1 MLDLQE
7 LTEFSIKGENKEKK
21 QIIICD
27 TKRNYRDFIN
37 SLRYRYNKKN
47 PYIPNY
53 VIKKDG
59 TITKLMDPIFYSK
72 FMNNEGIDKNA
83 ITICLENLGCLKK
96 NPINDNYSNWI
107 GDIYKESVYQKKW
120 RECFFWEPYDV
131 IQIKS
136 LSDLILELCEMY
148 GIENKCVGTNVKIE
162 GIENFNGVITRSNFD
177 TNYRDVSPAFDF
189 KLLKKL
195 IGDDK

>member
-7 LTEFSIKGENKEKK
+7 SIEFSFEGENKEKK

-27 TKRNYRDFIN
+27 TKRNYKDYIN

-59 TITKLMDPIFYSK
+59 EIVKLLDPVFYSK
-72 FMNNEGIDKNA
+72 FINNKEVERNS

-96 NPINDNYSNWI
+96 NPISNNYSNWI
-107 GDIYKESVYQKKW
+107 GDIYKETVYQKKW
-120 RECFFWEPYDV
+120 RDCFFWEPYDV

-136 LSDLILELCEMY
+136 LSELILELCDTY
-148 GIENKCVGTNVKIE
+148 GIDNKCIGTNVKID
-162 GIENFNGVITRSNFD
+162 GIENYNGILTRSNFD
-177 TNYRDVSPAFDF
+177 SDHKDVNPAFDF

-195 IGDDK
+195 IGDE